1 MPSGSQQ
8 LVGGERE
15 SLIAQVCVKHLLEN
29 GPAVSKKKVS

>member
-1 MPSGSQQ
+1 MPGGSHQ

-29 GPAVSKKKVS
+29 GPAVNKNKVG